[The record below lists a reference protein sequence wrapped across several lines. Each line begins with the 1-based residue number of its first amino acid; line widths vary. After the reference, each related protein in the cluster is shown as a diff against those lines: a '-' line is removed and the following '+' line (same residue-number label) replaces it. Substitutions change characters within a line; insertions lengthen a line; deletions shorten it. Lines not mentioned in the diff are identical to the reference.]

1 MHAHLLPAS
10 IATRRMCSSFLTSP
24 AGSMARFR
32 FRAQV
37 WALALACL
45 LPLSAQARTLAQQA
59 PNPFLAAP
67 DNALGVAP
75 ASQAA
80 APAAAPASEPVSPFS
95 LPAVAPSTE
104 PLAAPSRPPAP
115 PASAPAQEAGTAAAT
130 DGVQAGGG
138 DPCACTATGLSG
150 GANTSRIGCGQFDLV
165 SGSAALTC
173 FVNVSALPCTARYGT
188 AQLL

>member
-1 MHAHLLPAS
+1 
-10 IATRRMCSSFLTSP
+10 
-24 AGSMARFR
+24 MARFR

-67 DNALGVAP
+67 DNALGGAP

-95 LPAVAPSTE
+95 LPAVAPTTE
-104 PLAAPSRPPAP
+104 PLAAPSALPAP
-115 PASAPAQEAGTAAAT
+115 PVSAPAPEAGTAAAT
-130 DGVQAGGG
+130 DGVQPGSG

-150 GANTSRIGCGQFDLV
+150 GTNTSRIGCGQFDLV
-165 SGSAALTC
+165 LRLCSNHLLCECECHGGALH
-173 FVNVSALPCTARYGT
+173 SMAQRYPCDTRSPDCGCNAIPP
-188 AQLL
+188 